1 MKKKLFENIG
11 GNKFKMK
18 EFTSNPLEDAILAMT
33 PEQRNDDAEIFKAMD
48 VFFEK
53 FGQNARTISTAR
65 NALEYNDI
73 DVGLVDEYLTN
84 NAGGD
89 KNPNDS
95 DQL

>member
-1 MKKKLFENIG
+1 MKKKLFENVG
-11 GNKFKMK
+11 GNMFKMN
-18 EFTSNPLEDAILAMT
+18 EVNSNPLEDVILAMT

-48 VFFEK
+48 AFFKE

-73 DVGLVDEYLTN
+73 DVGLVDQYLTD

-89 KNPNDS
+89 INPNDS